1 MWPFP
6 KREKRS
12 GAGSGSYTDAVVQ
25 AIISRSGGA
34 ALAIPASTAAVE
46 MCAGFV
52 HRAFAAAEVGETT
65 DTVKAALT
73 SDCMGLIG
81 RTMLRNGEALFLIRV
96 TSGMIRLLPVE
107 SSTVTGDPD
116 PRTWLYELTAGGPS
130 GTKTYKH
137 VSPESVLHFRYAF
150 DPSRPWEGVGP
161 LQAATL
167 AGKLAGNLSGAL
179 ANEAGTPHGYLLPLS
194 KDGQDA
200 SLTDLRAD
208 LGKAD
213 GGLFTVE
220 TMANAHRDGPGKGPA
235 GWESKRI
242 GANVPPALVQLHEC
256 ATREVLSMFGISPA
270 LFGSS
275 DGTSAREALRAAL
288 HTLIQPLARIVETEL
303 RNKLDSPDLTLSFD
317 RLSAADISG
326 RARAFQS
333 MTGAGMDPGK
343 AAALTG
349 LIAIDEE

>member
-1 MWPFP
+1 MWNPFR
-6 KREKRS
+6 REKRS

-25 AIISRSGGA
+25 AILSRAGGK
-34 ALAIPASTAAVE
+34 ALAIPASAACVE
-46 MCAGFV
+46 MATGFV
-52 HRAFAAAEVGETT
+52 CRAFQAAELKRTT
-65 DTVKAALT
+65 PTVEAAL
-73 SDCMGLIG
+73 DPACRGLIG

-116 PRTWLYELTAGGPS
+116 PDSWLYELTAGGPS
-130 GTKTYKH
+130 GTKTYTD
-137 VSPESVLHFRYAF
+137 VPPESVLHFRYAF

-179 ANEAGTPHGYLLPLS
+179 ANESGTPHGYLLPLP

-200 SLTDLRAD
+200 SLTDLRDD

-213 GGLFTVE
+213 GGLYTVE
-220 TMANAHRDGPGKGPA
+220 TLSNSMRDGQGKGPA

-288 HTLIQPLARIVETEL
+288 HTLIQPLARTVENEL
-303 RNKLDSPDLTLSFD
+303 RRKLDSPELTLDFSA
-317 RLSAADISG
+317 LSASDIAG

-333 MTGAGMDPGK
+333 LVGAGATLQD
-343 AAALTG
+343 AAANSG
-349 LIAIDEE
+349 ILIEA

>member
-1 MWPFP
+1 MWNPFR
-6 KREKRS
+6 REKRS

-25 AIISRSGGA
+25 AILSRAGGA
-34 ALAIPASTAAVE
+34 SLAIPAAAASVE
-46 MCAGFV
+46 MASGFV
-52 HRAFAAAEVGETT
+52 HRAFAAAEVQNTT
-65 DTVKAALT
+65 PTVEAALDP
-73 SDCMGLIG
+73 SCRGLIG
-81 RTMLRNGEALFLIRV
+81 RTMLRTGEALFVIRV
-96 TSGMIRLLPVE
+96 NAGRIQLIPGE

-116 PRTWLYELTAGGPS
+116 PDSWLYEITCGGPS
-130 GTKTYKH
+130 GTFTYSGL
-137 VSPESVLHFRYAF
+137 SPDQVLHFRFAF

-161 LQAATL
+161 LQAGTL
-167 AGKLAGNLSGAL
+167 GGKLAANLAGSL
-179 ANEAGTPHGYLLPLS
+179 SNESATPVGYLLPLP

-213 GGLFTVE
+213 GGLYTVE
-220 TMANAHRDGPGKGPA
+220 TLANSMRDGQGKGPA
-235 GWESKRI
+235 GWDPKRI

-288 HTLIQPLARIVETEL
+288 HTLIQPLARVVETEL
-303 RNKLDSPDLTLSFD
+303 RNKLDSPGLTLSFD

-349 LIAIDEE
+349 LIAIEGE

>member
-1 MWPFP
+1 MWNPFR
-6 KREKRS
+6 REKRS

-25 AIISRSGGA
+25 AILSRSGGA
-34 ALAIPASTAAVE
+34 ALAIPASAACVE
-46 MCAGFV
+46 MASGVVC
-52 HRAFAAAEVGETT
+52 RAFQAAEVKGTT
-65 DTVKAALT
+65 PTVEAALD
-73 SDCMGLIG
+73 SSCRGLIG

-116 PRTWLYELTAGGPS
+116 PQTWLYELTAGGPS
-130 GTKTYKH
+130 GTKTYTD
-137 VSPESVLHFRYAF
+137 VPPESVLHFRYAF

-161 LQAATL
+161 LQAGTL
-167 AGKLAGNLSGAL
+167 AGRLAGNLAGAL

-200 SLTDLRAD
+200 SLTDLRTD

-220 TMANAHRDGPGKGPA
+220 TMANALRDGPGKGPA

-242 GANVPPALVQLHEC
+242 GANVPPAIVQLQEL
-256 ATREVLSMFGISPA
+256 ATKEVLSMFGVSPA
-270 LFGSS
+270 LFAGA
-275 DGTSAREALRAAL
+275 DGTAAREAWRQAL
-288 HTLIQPLARIVETEL
+288 HGLIQPLARVVETEL
-303 RNKLDSPDLTLSFD
+303 RAKLDSPALSLDFSA
-317 RLSAADISG
+317 LSASDISG

-333 MTGAGMDPGK
+333 LVGGGASMQD
-343 AAALTG
+343 AAAASG
-349 LIAIDEE
+349 ILITEA